1 MTVAARSQWC
11 PGLFITSTPCRASQS
26 RLGAYERLP
35 IESAP
40 SESLDTCASGEGVSA
55 LFEALSALH
64 LAILNDIIEGVS
76 ALFEAL
82 SALERRKN
90 TGYGKEG
97 ALAG

>member
-1 MTVAARSQWC
+1 
-11 PGLFITSTPCRASQS
+11 
-26 RLGAYERLP
+26 
-35 IESAP
+35 
-40 SESLDTCASGEGVSA
+40 VSA